1 MFQKIALIVVFAGVS
16 AGSATSQPQEAS
28 LAVTGGL
35 LIDGFGGR
43 PLENAV
49 VLVKD
54 DTIVAVGREGELTAP
69 AGAKV
74 IDANGMTVM
83 PGLWESHGHLRIFG
97 AGAPPALFLSKFPDR
112 VMEVMTTVA
121 EINLLAGVTT
131 FRDLGGPL
139 EEQGQLREAIEAGER
154 KGPRLFL
161 AGPTVKQATGKE
173 GEGRFVVASR
183 ADAERIVDELVK
195 MKVDQIWSDGA
206 WDLELLQALTDIA
219 HRAGLGIDLGVREVK
234 AWETGIQ
241 AGVDRLH
248 AVFTADALS
257 DYSDEELRLLVRGEK
272 PVALGPSANILR
284 GPFIAPSL
292 EMREAYARAL
302 RFPEGLD
309 HPRFRSQFAPDIY
322 AFLRETWRS
331 PQSIPWGI
339 GATTRMEVVRRK
351 VRRFIEAG
359 GIEQIVAGTDA
370 GSPLNYH
377 ASVPREISH
386 LVDAGLSPM
395 QAIQAATLR
404 PAQMQG
410 VDDRLGT
417 IAVGKLADIIV
428 VDGNPLDDIS
438 LLQYRVSRV
447 IKGGVVYK

>member
-16 AGSATSQPQEAS
+16 AGSATSQARSELGGNRRAS
-28 LAVTGGL
+28 HRWVWRTTAREPLGVGAPTSPHRHRPPRRTGNRSGRARGKGL
-35 LIDGFGGR
+35 GNRDPSRCRSSSPRTPSRI
-43 PLENAV
+43 
-49 VLVKD
+49 
-54 DTIVAVGREGELTAP
+54 
-69 AGAKV
+69 
-74 IDANGMTVM
+74 TVM
-83 PGLWESHGHLRIFG
+83 KSSDSWCEARNRWPSVL
-97 AGAPPALFLSKFPDR
+97 PPTSFAD
-112 VMEVMTTVA
+112 
-121 EINLLAGVTT
+121 LL
-131 FRDLGGPL
+131 
-139 EEQGQLREAIEAGER
+139 
-154 KGPRLFL
+154 
-161 AGPTVKQATGKE
+161 
-173 GEGRFVVASR
+173 
-183 ADAERIVDELVK
+183 
-195 MKVDQIWSDGA
+195 
-206 WDLELLQALTDIA
+206 LL
-219 HRAGLGIDLGVREVK
+219 
-234 AWETGIQ
+234 
-241 AGVDRLH
+241 
-248 AVFTADALS
+248 
-257 DYSDEELRLLVRGEK
+257 
-272 PVALGPSANILR
+272 
-284 GPFIAPSL
+284 PSL

-359 GIEQIVAGTDA
+359 GIEQLVAGTDA
-370 GSPLNYH
+370 GSPLNH
-377 ASVPREISH
+377 ASVPREIAH

-395 QAIQAATLR
+395 QAIQSATLR

>member
-1 MFQKIALIVVFAGVS
+1 MLKRIAVFIIVTGLTANP
-16 AGSATSQPQEAS
+16 AALQAQEAD

-54 DTIVAVGREGELTAP
+54 DTIVAVGREGELTIP
-69 AGAKV
+69 TGAKV

-83 PGLWESHGHLRIFG
+83 PGIWESHGHLRLFG
-97 AGAPPALFLSKFPDR
+97 AGAPPTRFFSRFPDR

-139 EEQGQLREAIEAGER
+139 EEQGELREAIEAGEK

-173 GEGRFVVASR
+173 DEGRFVVGSR
-183 ADAERIVDELVK
+183 ADAERIVEELVR
-195 MKVDQIWSDGA
+195 MKADQIWSDGA
-206 WDLELLQALTDIA
+206 WDLELLQALTEVA
-219 HRAGLGIDLGVREVK
+219 HSAGLGIDLGVRQVT

-257 DYSDEELRLLVRGEK
+257 GYSDGELRLLVRGEK

-284 GPFIAPSL
+284 GPYVAPSL

-302 RFPEGLD
+302 RFPEALD

-322 AFLRETWRS
+322 AYLRETWQS

-339 GATTRMEVVRRK
+339 GATTRMEVVRQK

-359 GIEQIVAGTDA
+359 GVEQIVAGTDA

-377 ASVPREISH
+377 ASVLREIAH

-395 QAIQAATLR
+395 QAIQSATLR

-410 VDDRLGT
+410 VDDHLGT